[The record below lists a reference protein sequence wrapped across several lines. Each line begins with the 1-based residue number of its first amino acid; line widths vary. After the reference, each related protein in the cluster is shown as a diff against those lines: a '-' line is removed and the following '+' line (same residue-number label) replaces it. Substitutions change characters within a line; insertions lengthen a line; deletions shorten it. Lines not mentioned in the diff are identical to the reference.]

1 MLTSLIAK
9 PRGATSTDSAPL
21 SGCLQKVL
29 PFYPRTQQ
37 LLLRFFSFQPG
48 FHSTARVYSPQ
59 GWEASTSQV
68 LLEVRNVRQRLIVLQ
83 PPGPTIPSLCI
94 ATS

>member
-1 MLTSLIAK
+1 MLTALIAK
-9 PRGATSTDSAPL
+9 PRRATSTDSVSL

-29 PFYPRTQQ
+29 PFYPHTQQ
-37 LLLRFFSFQPG
+37 LLPRFFSFQPR
-48 FHSTARVYSPQ
+48 FHSTARVYPPQ
-59 GWEASTSQV
+59 GWEARASQV
-68 LLEVRNVRQRLIVLQ
+68 LLEVRNVCQRLIVLQ